1 MINYGLYG
9 NYSRFLLSERL
20 PCMFSSLECMPVW
33 HQDRPKNHNHS
44 GAPAARLLEDEF
56 LMTTMIMLQVMDSL
70 CRVWTIPAEVI
81 QTRFKGF
88 EFAVHKVL
96 DMDSN
101 LWAVSHCKTA
111 SVVAYGANKEAAIA
125 AAHELLKV
133 NSVYTIK
140 RAIEEISRTRADLI
154 VAQQQRL
161 ATTQTTAAIRTAKQ
175 SAKAE
180 RQKAAAERTT
190 AGTEAAAATVE

>member
-1 MINYGLYG
+1 
-9 NYSRFLLSERL
+9 
-20 PCMFSSLECMPVW
+20 
-33 HQDRPKNHNHS
+33 
-44 GAPAARLLEDEF
+44 
-56 LMTTMIMLQVMDSL
+56 MTTMIMLQVMDAQ

-111 SVVAYGANKEAAIA
+111 SVVAYGANKEAAITEA
-125 AAHELLKV
+125 REIFKLNTVSTL
-133 NSVYTIK
+133 K
-140 RAIEEISRTRADLI
+140 RAIRMVSEQRADLI

-161 ATTQTTAAIRTAKQ
+161 ASSQTTAAIRIAKQ
-175 SAKAE
+175 SAKEE
-180 RQKAAAERTT
+180 RQKAAEERTT
-190 AGTEAAAATVE
+190 AGAEAAAATVE